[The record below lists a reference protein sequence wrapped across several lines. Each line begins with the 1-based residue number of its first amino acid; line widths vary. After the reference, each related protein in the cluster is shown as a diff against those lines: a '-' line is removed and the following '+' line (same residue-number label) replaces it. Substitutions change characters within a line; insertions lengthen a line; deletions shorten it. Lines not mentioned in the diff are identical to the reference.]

1 MLPVGSNV
9 PEIDTLLAELG
20 VRMDPPKIG
29 VLNVLASWCG
39 PCLAEMPHLQEFAEK
54 YVDHKEILF
63 LVVGREESQETLDAF
78 VSKNG
83 YRIPFIADPERR
95 LYFEFAKESIP

>member
-39 PCLAEMPHLQEFAEK
+39 PCLAEMPHLQEFAEYPYGTLIARSSAQRLPQLLQQLIAPGK
-54 YVDHKEILF
+54 A
-63 LVVGREESQETLDAF
+63 LVQQVEQIGGVR
-78 VSKNG
+78 
-83 YRIPFIADPERR
+83 RIGATPP
-95 LYFEFAKESIP
+95 